1 MQRKT
6 GRVPQLGMT
15 TLRKLELAW
24 KYRRPLIKYRKLIRY
39 RKQILFAAAVGV
51 GAVAVVM
58 LRMPS
63 RNADSAAA
71 APSR

>member
-1 MQRKT
+1 
-6 GRVPQLGMT
+6 MT
-15 TLRKLELAW
+15 PLRKLELAW

-51 GAVAVVM
+51 GALSIAM

-63 RNADSAAA
+63 RNGDS
-71 APSR
+71 